1 MSSRLASVDALRGCM
16 VAAMLLVNDPG
27 DESHVYAPLAHAV
40 WHGCTPT
47 DLIFPFFLFIV
58 GVSTALAFEPKL
70 AQSAARGQ
78 LLRTALIRAARIIAL
93 GLAIHLLDVLAS
105 PDNHLRIPGVLQRI
119 GLCFAAVSVFALYT
133 GPRSWWAAIA
143 TLALGYWALLLAGGT
158 LEPFANIPDRF
169 DTFVFG
175 HGTYQFDA
183 ATGRGHDPEGLL
195 STLPSLATCLVGLW
209 AGHTLRAGQTRP
221 LIAVGFALAALAW
234 AWSYALPFNKNL
246 WTSSF
251 ALWTAGLAM
260 LALWLFHTLVDQRN
274 WPPLGRRFG
283 VNAVAAYAGAETMQ
297 TLLPL
302 VLTPEAQAA
311 ALNAWATAWSI
322 DPRVASL
329 AYALAFLCLW
339 WLVVYTLDKRKV
351 YIKL

>member
-1 MSSRLASVDALRGCM
+1 MNTSRLASVDALRGCM

-27 DESHVYAPLAHAV
+27 DEGHVFAPLAHAA

-70 AQSAARGQ
+70 EQGAPRGS
-78 LLRTALIRAARIIAL
+78 LLRTALFRAARIIAL
-93 GLAIHLLDVLAS
+93 GLAIHLLDVWVS
-105 PDNHLRIPGVLQRI
+105 DSHLRIPGVLQRI

-133 GPRSWWAAIA
+133 GPRSWWTGIA
-143 TLALGYWALLLAGGT
+143 VLTLGYWGLLIAGGT
-158 LEPFANIPDRF
+158 LEPLANLPDRI
-169 DTFVFG
+169 DTLIFG
-175 HGTYQFDA
+175 HGAYQFDP

-195 STLPSLATCLVGLW
+195 STLPSLATCLAGLW
-209 AGHTLRAGQTRP
+209 AGHMLRAGRTRQ
-221 LIAVGFALAALAW
+221 LVIAGLAMAALAW
-234 AWSYALPFNKNL
+234 LWSYALPFNKNL

-260 LALWLFHTLVDQRN
+260 LALWLFHQLVDQRG

-302 VLTPEAQAA
+302 VLAPEAQAA
-311 ALNAWATAWSI
+311 ALNAWAAAWKI
-322 DPRVASL
+322 DPRLTSL
-329 AYALAFLCLW
+329 ACALAFVGLW
-339 WLVVYTLDKRKV
+339 WLVVYVLDRRRI
-351 YIKL
+351 YLKL

>member
-1 MSSRLASVDALRGCM
+1 MTARLASIDALRGCM

-27 DESHVYAPLAHAV
+27 DESHVYAPLAHAA

-70 AQSAARGQ
+70 AQGVPREQ
-78 LLRTALIRAARIIAL
+78 LLRTALLRAARIVAL
-93 GLAIHLLDVLAS
+93 GLAIHLLDVWVFGS
-105 PDNHLRIPGVLQRI
+105 HLRIPGVLQRI
-119 GLCFAAVSVFALYT
+119 GLCFAAASAFALYT
-133 GPRSWWAAIA
+133 GPRTWWAAIA
-143 TLALGYWALLLAGGT
+143 ALALGYWALLLAGGT
-158 LEPFANIPDRF
+158 LEPFGNLTDRI

-175 HGTYQFDA
+175 HGAYQFDV

-195 STLPSLATCLVGLW
+195 STLPSFATCLAGLW
-209 AGHTLRAGQTRP
+209 AGHVLRTGRTRQLVAAG
-221 LIAVGFALAALAW
+221 IALAALAW
-234 AWSYALPFNKNL
+234 LWSYALPFNKHL
-246 WTSSF
+246 WSSSF

-260 LALWLFHTLVDQRN
+260 LAFWLFHTLVDRRG

-297 TLLPL
+297 TLMPL
-302 VLTPEAQAA
+302 VLKPETQAA
-311 ALNAWATAWSI
+311 ALNGWAAAWQI
-322 DPRVASL
+322 DPRITSL
-329 AYALAFLCLW
+329 ACALAFVCLW
-339 WLVVYTLDKRKV
+339 WLVVYALDRRRI

>member
-1 MSSRLASVDALRGCM
+1 MTSRLASVDALRGCM

-27 DESHVYAPLAHAV
+27 DEGHVYAPLAHAA

-58 GVSTALAFEPKL
+58 GVSTALAFEPKV
-70 AQSAARGQ
+70 AQGVPRER
-78 LLRTALIRAARIIAL
+78 LLRTALWRATRIIAL
-93 GLAIHLLDVLAS
+93 GLAIHLLDVWVS
-105 PDNHLRIPGVLQRI
+105 DSHLRIPGVLQRI
-119 GLCFAAVSVFALYT
+119 GLCFAAASAFALYA
-133 GPRSWWAAIA
+133 GPRAWWAAIA
-143 TLALGYWALLLAGGT
+143 ALALGYWGLLLAGGT
-158 LEPFANIPDRF
+158 LEPLGNLTDRI

-175 HGTYQFDA
+175 HGTYQFDI

-195 STLPSLATCLVGLW
+195 STLPSLATCLAGLW
-209 AGHTLRAGQTRP
+209 AGHTLRAGRTRQ
-221 LIAVGFALAALAW
+221 LVAAGIAMAALAW
-234 AWSYALPFNKNL
+234 LWSYALPFNKNL

-251 ALWTAGLAM
+251 ALWTAGLAT
-260 LALWLFHTLVDQRN
+260 LALWLFHTLVDQRG

-302 VLTPEAQAA
+302 VLAPETQAA
-311 ALNAWATAWSI
+311 GLEAWATAWRI
-322 DPRVASL
+322 DPRITSL
-329 AYALAFLCLW
+329 AYALAFACLW
-339 WLVVYTLDKRKV
+339 WLVVYALDKRKL